1 MLAGAGP
8 TRRQSRA
15 VAGCVSFVAQ
25 TMMAVASGQAGA
37 VGWFWKGRT
46 QPLSFPEAGAGQTSG
61 RTLRLGE
68 ARRDGVHFSSC
79 EVIIYGGSC
88 ADTGR
93 RAVHTSRAVR
103 NGSGDRVE
111 HRAHYD

>member
-15 VAGCVSFVAQ
+15 VAGCVSFFAQ
-25 TMMAVASGQAGA
+25 TSMAVASGAAGA
-37 VGWFWKGRT
+37 VEWFWKGRT
-46 QPLSFPEAGAGQTSG
+46 QPLSFSEAGAGQTSG
-61 RTLRLGE
+61 RTLRRAE
-68 ARRDGVHFSSC
+68 APRDGVDVSSC
-79 EVIIYGGSC
+79 EVKIYVVSC

-93 RAVHTSRAVR
+93 RAVQTSRAVR
-103 NGSGDRVE
+103 DGSGDRVE